1 MKNCYP
7 QNATIVVSYTSIY
20 LALKIIHEEHQK
32 SSGQAVQY
40 DAETIRKGL
49 SKFLD
54 EPMYIE
60 EILGELLF
68 SGLIQEN
75 SAIEHFPLTYSLTLK
90 GANLYGQYIES
101 NDYLQ
106 IIEKSQNELGRKTSV
121 DELFSCDLKQYTTPI
136 AYNFFVSFI
145 EKE

>member
-32 SSGQAVQY
+32 SSGQAAKY

-49 SKFLD
+49 SKFIV
-54 EPMYIE
+54 EPIYIE
-60 EILGELLF
+60 EILGELIF
-68 SGLIQEN
+68 NGLIQEN
-75 SAIEHFPLTYSLTLK
+75 SAVEHFPLTYSLTLK
-90 GANLYGQYIES
+90 GANLYGQYIET
-101 NDYLQ
+101 
-106 IIEKSQNELGRKTSV
+106 IEYMQVIDKSQNELGRKVHV
-121 DELFSCDLKQYTTPI
+121 DDLFSLDLKQYTTPI